1 MDCSFGARDPA
12 REGNGATRE
21 AAALG
26 WDARARLSVR
36 QGSVRGLPGSIL
48 LVEWTAHPEAPA
60 IQDVGVDHRGA
71 DAVVAE
77 QFLHGANVVA
87 GPE

>member
-26 WDARARLSVR
+26 WDARARLSVQ

-48 LVEWTAHPEAPA
+48 LVEWTAHA
-60 IQDVGVDHRGA
+60 
-71 DAVVAE
+71 
-77 QFLHGANVVA
+77 
-87 GPE
+87 